1 MHRHQRAFT
10 ISTTTSLDNNN
21 SSSNKDTTVGND
33 DDGGNDGKLG
43 LEMHLIAGMFFLITL
58 FSY

>member
-10 ISTTTSLDNNN
+10 ISTTTSLDNDD
-21 SSSNKDTTVGND
+21 SSSKKDTTVGND

-43 LEMHLIAGMFFLITL
+43 LETQMRLEPLPVCFF
-58 FSY
+58 